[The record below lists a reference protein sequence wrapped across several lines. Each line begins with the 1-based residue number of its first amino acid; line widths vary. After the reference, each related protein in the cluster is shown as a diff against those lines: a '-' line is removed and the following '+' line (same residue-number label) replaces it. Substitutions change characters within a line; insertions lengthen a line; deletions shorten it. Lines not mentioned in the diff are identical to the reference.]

1 MNRTILAVALAAI
14 TGVAGAAQYN
24 DNTAVSGS
32 ASQSQSASGAI
43 ANTGASNS
51 ANSQNVNFNTP
62 PSLRYK
68 GGYTVRNTPDTSVFI
83 PASSA
88 PCVVSAGVSGSGAG
102 FGFALG
108 GNYEDKGCTAR
119 EDARTLAAL
128 GMVDQAVLRLCQRE
142 EMAKALGPKC
152 GVTPAPLPAVTTS
165 KGVTTVSV
173 YGNPATVKE
182 LNGFNH

>member
-51 ANSQNVNFNTP
+51 ANSQNINFNAPGT
-62 PSLRYK
+62 LRYK
-68 GGYTVRNTPDTSVFI
+68 GGYDVRNTPDTSVFI

-128 GMVDQAVLRLCQRE
+128 GMIDQAVLRLCQRE

-152 GVTPAPLPAVTTS
+152 GVTPAPLPAVTTP